1 MTTPT
6 QPVSEITAL
15 SDQAIN
21 WVILLHSGNATE
33 QDRKQAQQWQ
43 ERSHSHQKAYIEA
56 EQLWL
61 DMGDAMLLPA
71 SSQPI
76 TLPALKTEQPRKII
90 YPTTRLIPFA
100 AAAVLLLAIL
110 YPYFSFSDYW
120 LSDYRTAVG
129 EQKNIV
135 LSDGS
140 RILLNTDTAI
150 SVQVDPSQRNIKLL
164 RGQAV
169 FTVAT
174 DPNRPFEVTTDEAVV
189 KALGTVFDVLE
200 DSQGTQVTVEEHAV
214 SIRPL
219 TEKGGVKTVRINEG
233 QQTRYNAKTGFG
245 PITGINIKQNAA
257 WQRGKL
263 IFKNQELSA
272 VIAELNRYYHGHIM
286 LTDNKLATLR
296 VTGVFPLDDPKA
308 VLSMIEQTL
317 PLKQTRITP
326 WLTLINSL

>member
-1 MTTPT
+1 MTTPA

-15 SDQAIN
+15 SDQAIT

-33 QDRKQAQQWQ
+33 QDRIKAQQWQ
-43 ERSHSHQKAYIEA
+43 ERSHSHQKAYAEA

-61 DMGDAMLLPA
+61 DMGDALLLPV

-76 TLPALKTEQPRKII
+76 CQPIPITNQPRKQ
-90 YPTTRLIPFA
+90 IPPA
-100 AAAVLLLAIL
+100 RWLAPLAAAVLLLAIL
-110 YPYFSFSDYW
+110 NPYLSFSDYW
-120 LSDYRTAVG
+120 LSDYHTAVG

-140 RILLNTDTAI
+140 RILLDTDTAI
-150 SVQVDPSQRNIKLL
+150 SVRVGQFHRNIKLL

-169 FTVAT
+169 FTVAA
-174 DPNRPFEVTTDEAVV
+174 DPNRPFEVTTDDAVV
-189 KALGTVFDVLE
+189 RALGTVFEVLE
-200 DSQGTQVTVEEHAV
+200 DNQGTQVTVEEHAV

-219 TEKGGVKTVRINEG
+219 TEKGGVNTVRINEG
-233 QQTRYNAKTGFG
+233 QQTRYNTKTGFE
-245 PITGINIKQNAA
+245 PITDINIKQNAA

-263 IFKNQELSA
+263 IFKNQELSD
-272 VIAELNRYYHGHIM
+272 VIAELNRYYKGHIL
-286 LTDNKLATLR
+286 LTDNKLASLR
-296 VTGVFPLDDPKA
+296 VTGVFPLNDPQA

-317 PLKQTRITP
+317 PLKQTHITP

>member
-1 MTTPT
+1 MTSPT
-6 QPVSEITAL
+6 QSVSEITAL
-15 SDQAIN
+15 SDQAIT

-33 QDRKQAQQWQ
+33 QDRIKAQQWQ
-43 ERSHSHQKAYIEA
+43 ERSHSHQKAYAEA

-61 DMGDAMLLPA
+61 DMGDALLLSIPKQTRTQQIPIAGQTRKLLSVRWLA
-71 SSQPI
+71 S
-76 TLPALKTEQPRKII
+76 L
-90 YPTTRLIPFA
+90 

-110 YPYFSFSDYW
+110 NPYLGFSDYW
-120 LSDYRTAVG
+120 LSDYHTAVG

-140 RILLNTDTAI
+140 RILLDTDTAI
-150 SVQVDPSQRNIKLL
+150 SVQVGQFHRNIKLF

-169 FTVAT
+169 FTVTT
-174 DPNRPFEVTTDEAVV
+174 DPQRPFEVTTDDAVV
-189 KALGTVFDVLE
+189 KALGTVFEVLE
-200 DSQGTQVTVEEHAV
+200 DNQGTQVIVEEHTV

-219 TEKGGVKTVRINEG
+219 TEGGEEKTVRINEG
-233 QQTRYNAKTGFG
+233 QQTRYNAKTGFE
-245 PITGINIKQNAA
+245 PITDINIKQNAA

-272 VIAELNRYYHGHIM
+272 VIAELNRYYKGHIL

-296 VTGVFPLDDPKA
+296 VTGVFPLNDPQA

-317 PLKQTRITP
+317 PLKQTHITP

>member
-1 MTTPT
+1 MPP

-15 SDQAIN
+15 SDQAIT

-33 QDRKQAQQWQ
+33 QDRMQSQQWQ
-43 ERSHSHQKAYIEA
+43 ARSHSHQKAYIEA

-61 DMGDAMLLPA
+61 DMGDALLITVPDQPNN
-71 SSQPI
+71 QPI
-76 TLPALKTEQPRKII
+76 SIANQPRKTNL
-90 YPTTRLIPFA
+90 TTRWFA
-100 AAAVLLLAIL
+100 PLAAAVLLLAIL
-110 YPYFSFSDYW
+110 NPYLGFSDYW

-129 EQKNIV
+129 EQKTIV

-140 RILLNTDTAI
+140 HILLNTDTAI
-150 SVQVDPSQRNIKLL
+150 SVQVDPSHRNIKLL

-169 FTVAT
+169 FTVAA
-174 DPNRPFEVTTDEAVV
+174 DPNRPFEVTTNETVI
-189 KALGTVFDVLE
+189 KALGTVFEVLE
-200 DSQGTQVTVEEHAV
+200 DNQGTQVTVEEHAV

-219 TEKGGVKTVRINEG
+219 TEKGEVKTVRISEG
-233 QQTRYNAKTGFG
+233 QQTRYNTKTGFE
-245 PITGINIKQNAA
+245 PISDINIKQNAA

-263 IFKNQELSA
+263 IFKNQELST
-272 VIAELNRYYHGHIM
+272 VIAELNRYYQGHIQ

-296 VTGVFPLDDPKA
+296 VTGVFPLDDPNA

-326 WLTLINSL
+326 WLTLIGSL